1 MRLIEDFISVGES
14 IAFIKAYRN
23 IVDDSPGYA
32 GSPRLNQKTGMWVGG
47 GSWSYN
53 DNAVT
58 DWICKFYERLVD
70 HLDHGE
76 LYEPQWVV
84 EYDKGVGLPLHVDS
98 ADNEG
103 ASVRTAILNVNVGIK
118 DYVCEYQFVDV
129 PAMSLLAA
137 DTSTIHGY
145 AGGSHLESDI
155 VNRYAILFRMDNFES
170 EALDAAG
177 L

>member
-14 IAFIKAYRN
+14 IAFIEAYRN
-23 IVDDSPGYA
+23 VVDDRQGYA
-32 GSPRLNQKTGMWVGG
+32 GSPRLNQKTCMWVGG
-47 GSWSYN
+47 EAWSDN
-53 DNAVT
+53 DNTVT
-58 DWICKFYERLVD
+58 DWIRKFYERIADQV
-70 HLDHGE
+70 DHGE

-84 EYDKGVGLPLHVDS
+84 QYEKCAGLPLHVDN
-98 ADNEG
+98 ADNDD
-103 ASVRTAILNVNVGIK
+103 ASVRTAILNVNVGIN

-129 PAMSLLAA
+129 PAMSLLVA

-145 AGGSHLESDI
+145 AGGRHLESQLVD
-155 VNRYAILFRMDNFES
+155 RYAILFRMDNFES